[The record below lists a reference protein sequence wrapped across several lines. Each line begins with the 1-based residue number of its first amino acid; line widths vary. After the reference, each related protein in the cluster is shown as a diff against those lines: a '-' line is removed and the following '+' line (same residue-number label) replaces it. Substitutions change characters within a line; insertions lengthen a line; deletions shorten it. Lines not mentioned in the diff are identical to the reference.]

1 MRKKVLL
8 IVERGLLAIGVALGA
23 WSLAQIV
30 EAQRVQQMPVP
41 PPSTIRPS
49 GENPAR
55 GVVSKS
61 GKPDARPKVKTGAW
75 VAKLEAPSVKMTATV
90 LEGSDDRTLA
100 RGAGHIEDTAFPG
113 EKGNIGVAGHRDTIF
128 RPVRH
133 LRLGDPLVVTT
144 ADSVYRYKITRM
156 AIVEPKDVF
165 VLDPINKPSLTLVTC
180 FPFDF
185 IGHAPKRYIVGAD
198 LVSEE
203 RRSGSTSGT
212 Q

>member
-1 MRKKVLL
+1 VRKRILL
-8 IVERGLLAIGVALGA
+8 IVERSLLVVGVTLGA
-23 WSLAQIV
+23 WCLVQIV

-41 PPSTIRPS
+41 PPSAIRPA

-55 GVVSKS
+55 GVVGKS
-61 GKPDARPKVKTGAW
+61 GKTDPRPKVNTGAW
-75 VAKLEAPSVKMTATV
+75 LARLEASSVNMSATV

-113 EKGNIGVAGHRDTIF
+113 EPGNVGVAGHRDTIF

-133 LRLGDPLVVTT
+133 LRLGDPLVMTT
-144 ADSVYRYKITRM
+144 ADTIYRYKITRM

-198 LVSEE
+198 LVAEE
-203 RRSGSTSGT
+203 PRSTR
-212 Q
+212 